1 MAILDQMQQDVTTA
15 LKGGDKQRVGVLRML
30 VSELQ
35 KDAKEGKG
43 DEIAV
48 LRRERKRRIESATAF
63 REGGREDL
71 AVAEEAEAELVSTY
85 LPAELADDALREIVA
100 QAITE
105 TGASSVKDMGQ
116 VMQVAM
122 AKAAGQADGKRVS
135 ALVRELLG

>member
-1 MAILDQMQQDVTTA
+1 MAILEQMQQDVTTA

-48 LRRERKRRIESATAF
+48 LRRERKRRLESAGAF

-71 AVAEEAEAELVSTY
+71 AAAEEAEAELVSTY

-105 TGASSVKDMGQ
+105 TGASSVKEMGQ

-122 AKAAGQADGKRVS
+122 AKTAGQADGKRVS